1 MARNRCYKFR
11 KIKPVISFVYGYRC
25 IVCNH
30 FSYENHVHHLNGN
43 ADDNTVYN
51 LVLLCDY
58 HHKMVHKGIQL
69 NYPAL
74 SEFQGRI
81 LYELEKLWS
90 S

>member
-1 MARNRCYKFR
+1 MSKKRSYRFR

-25 IVCNH
+25 ILCNK

-43 ADDNTVYN
+43 ADDDSGYN

-69 NYPAL
+69 NYPPL

-81 LYELEKLWS
+81 LYELEKLWNS
-90 S
+90 